1 MLCDF
6 SSVLNKTNEINDSK
20 NLCNKVLNETGFA
33 MLPGADFGISAEKLI
48 TRIAFVDFD
57 GKIVLEKAIKS
68 KFIDEEFIIN
78 NCPKIIK
85 GIKKLIDWVK
95 HQK

>member
-1 MLCDF
+1 MLF
-6 SSVLNKTNEINDSK
+6 QEFLNDIILDLTS
-20 NLCNKVLNETGFA
+20 
-33 MLPGADFGISAEKLI
+33 PSQ
-48 TRIAFVDFD
+48 
-57 GKIVLEKAIKS
+57 KIEDPDTKICAPASLHF
-68 KFIDEEFIIN
+68 FIDEEFIIN